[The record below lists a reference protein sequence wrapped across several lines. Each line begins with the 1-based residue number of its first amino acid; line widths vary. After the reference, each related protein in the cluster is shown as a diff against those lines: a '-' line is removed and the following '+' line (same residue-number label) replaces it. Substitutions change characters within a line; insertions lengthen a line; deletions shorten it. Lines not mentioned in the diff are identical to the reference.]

1 MERRRFIKKGLSWL
15 VYTLGAAALA
25 YPIFSFIR
33 FRKISKKTVVFHT
46 DEQLAAANFK
56 EGVYLIK
63 KGTDFKAL
71 SARCTHLGCTID
83 YDAVSQQFKCP
94 CHGSLFA
101 ISGKWISGP
110 AKKDLISIPVNRE
123 ANGDMEVE
131 FEI

>member
-1 MERRRFIKKGLSWL
+1 MERRGFIKKGLLW
-15 VYTLGAAALA
+15 VAYIFGAVALA
-25 YPIFSFIR
+25 YPVFSFIH
-33 FRKISKKTVVFHT
+33 FRKTRKKTVVFHP

-63 KGTDFKAL
+63 KGADFNAL
-71 SARCTHLGCTID
+71 SARCTHLGCTIS
-83 YDAVSQQFKCP
+83 YDAVSRQFKCP

-110 AKKDLISIPVNRE
+110 AKKDLISIPVKRV